1 VVGSGRTNAAGGETG
16 RRAGEDQ
23 AGRSEGM
30 RAAVQSRPTH
40 QRWFSWIVRRK
51 RSVWPEEESEVVEVV
66 VKERGLGRG

>member
-1 VVGSGRTNAAGGETG
+1 VAGSGRTNAAGGETG

-40 QRWFSWIVRRK
+40 QRWFSWTVMRK
-51 RSVWPEEESEVVEVV
+51 RSVWPEEESEVVV

>member
-1 VVGSGRTNAAGGETG
+1 MVGSGRTNAAGGETG

-40 QRWFSWIVRRK
+40 QRWFSWTVRRK
-51 RSVWPEEESEVVEVV
+51 RSVWPEEESGVVVV